1 MISRQGPLDAA
12 KSICYMILVLPC
24 QQTHRGPAVALGPA
38 SLCVGVRPKMPVL
51 PFLLPFGLLQ
61 SSVGRPSFFASCVK
75 GVEQVLATELS
86 TAVIGAEDVQV
97 GHLGVHFSGTLDVG
111 ARAVLWSRTALRVME
126 VIDIVDD
133 VHDAESLYDVA
144 RAVEWADY
152 LAGPS
157 QTISVQAVLG
167 AQRAT
172 DNGRMRPGDWS
183 CGSCGANV
191 FASKMACFRCGAAKP
206 REGERGGALTHSHF
220 SALTVKNAVC
230 DRLRDQFGTR
240 PSVDADDADLP
251 LFLHVHR
258 GRASLYRVLSG
269 GASMHKRGYRTGSSV
284 HAAALRET
292 LAAAMLLHA
301 GYDPAVDV
309 LCDPMAGSGTIP
321 IEAALIAQRIA
332 PGLLRPPPALTR
344 WPDFDMRSW
353 AAATEEAEGMRLE
366 RAPCPIL
373 GNDWHPGASELA
385 SRAASAAGV
394 VPSIAWQQSDAYVS
408 SGLEY
413 MQTPLPSPRPLPTA
427 RILCDLTCLGLDLID
442 LNGLELT

>member
-1 MISRQGPLDAA
+1 
-12 KSICYMILVLPC
+12 
-24 QQTHRGPAVALGPA
+24 
-38 SLCVGVRPKMPVL
+38 MPVL